1 MSYASFRQF
10 IEALDTAG
18 ELTRVSVPVE
28 TDLLVS
34 EWANREMKS
43 PGGGKALLFEN
54 PTVDG
59 KPSKFPVA
67 INTMGSRRRM
77 ALALQINSVEDLA
90 QEIQLILKAKPPT
103 DLREGWSLLK
113 QGLNLLHARPKHSKE
128 GACQEVVHLLE
139 EIPRTKTQG
148 PKANALSLA
157 DLPILKCWPKDG
169 GRFITL
175 PNVHTRDPETGARNV
190 GMYRMQIFDERTTA
204 MHWQVHKVG
213 ARHGKSYYE
222 RNERMP
228 VAVTLGGDP
237 AYTFAATAP
246 LPDGLDEILFAGF
259 IRKKSVDLVPCK
271 TVDLEVPSDVDFV
284 LEGYVQPGE
293 TRPEGP
299 FGDHTGFYTAIEDY
313 PVFHLTAITHRRDAI
328 YPTTIVGI
336 PPMED
341 FYMGDASVRI
351 FLPVFKMN
359 FPELVDMTLPP
370 EGVFHNL
377 VFVSI
382 RKQYPYQAFKVM
394 HGLWGMGQMMF
405 SKYIVVVDEDCDVH
419 NTSEVLFRLCA
430 NTDPERDSTIIRNP
444 SDSLDHAPTSQNI
457 GSHMGFDATRKL
469 PGENYHR
476 TWPELLKMTDEAQAL
491 VDALQKKASV
501 GRDSVEPALSEV
513 ERVEP
518 RQIHMRRLDRVSPYQ
533 ETCLLRLSKVSA
545 TDAVFHESAMRD
557 PAQVVDLMR
566 RIRALVETGR
576 VGPPAVRKSAARPW
590 PVTHRFRL
598 VD

>member
-1 MSYASFRQF
+1 MAYRSFRYFLETLEQ
-10 IEALDTAG
+10 AG
-18 ELTRVSVPVE
+18 ELTRVADPVD
-28 TDLLVS
+28 TNLLIT
-34 EWANREMKS
+34 EWADREMKS
-43 PGGGKALLFEN
+43 PGGGKGLLFEQ
-54 PTVDG
+54 PVVDG
-59 KPSKFPVA
+59 KISKFPVA
-67 INTMGSRRRM
+67 INTMGSRKRIAM
-77 ALALQINSVEDLA
+77 ALGRESIDEIA

-113 QGLNLLHARPKHSKE
+113 QGIHLLHARPKSVRE
-128 GACQEVVHLLE
+128 AACQEVVHNIE
-139 EIPRTKTQG
+139 SGTG
-148 PKANALSLA
+148 PADNFSLC
-157 DLPILKCWPKDG
+157 DLPILKCWPNDS

-190 GMYRMQIFDERTTA
+190 GVYRMQVFDERTTA

-213 ARHGKSYYE
+213 ARHGKRYYE
-222 RNERMP
+222 RGERMP

-237 AYTFAATAP
+237 ALSFAATAP

-259 IRKKSVDLVPCK
+259 LRRKSIEMVQCK
-271 TVDLEVPSDVDFV
+271 TIDLEVPANVDFV

-293 TRPEGP
+293 MRPEGP
-299 FGDHTGFYTAIEDY
+299 FGDHTGYYTAVEDY
-313 PVFHLTAITHRRDAI
+313 PVFHLTTITHRRDAV

-341 FYMGDASVRI
+341 FYIGDAVVRI

-359 FPELVDMTLPP
+359 FPELVDMTLPA

-419 NTSEVLFRLCA
+419 NTSDVLFRLCA
-430 NTDPERDSTIIRNP
+430 NTDPARDTTVIKNP
-444 SDSLDHAPTSQNI
+444 SDSLDHAPSEQNI

-476 TWPELLKMTDEAQAL
+476 QWPELLRMTDEAKAL
-491 VDALQKKASV
+491 VDALQKKT
-501 GRDSVEPALSEV
+501 R
-513 ERVEP
+513 
-518 RQIHMRRLDRVSPYQ
+518 
-533 ETCLLRLSKVSA
+533 
-545 TDAVFHESAMRD
+545 
-557 PAQVVDLMR
+557 
-566 RIRALVETGR
+566 
-576 VGPPAVRKSAARPW
+576 
-590 PVTHRFRL
+590 
-598 VD
+598 

>member
-1 MSYASFRQF
+1 MAYGSFRQF
-10 IEALDTAG
+10 VDALEKAG
-18 ELTRVSVPVE
+18 ELTRVAVPVD
-28 TDLLVS
+28 TDLLIA

-43 PGGGKALLFEN
+43 PDGGKALLFEN

-59 KPSKFPVA
+59 KPSQFPLA

-77 ALALQINSVEDLA
+77 ALALKVDSVEDLA

-113 QGLNLLHARPKHSKE
+113 QGIHLLHARPKHSKE
-128 GACQEVVHLLE
+128 GACQEVVHL
-139 EIPRTKTQG
+139 IADTNHQSPIT
-148 PKANALSLA
+148 NHFSLL

-175 PNVHTRDPETGARNV
+175 PNVHTRDPQSGARNV
-190 GMYRMQIFDERTTA
+190 GCYRMQVFDNRTTA

-213 ARHGKSYYE
+213 ARHGKQYYE
-222 RNERMP
+222 RGERMP

-237 AYTFAATAP
+237 VYTFAATAP

-259 IRKKSVDLVPCK
+259 LRRKSVELVKCK
-271 TVDLEVPSDVDFV
+271 TIDVDVPADVDLV

-293 TRPEGP
+293 MRPEGP
-299 FGDHTGFYTAIEDY
+299 FGDHTGYYTAVEDY
-313 PVFHLTAITHRRDAI
+313 PVFHVTAITHRRDAI
-328 YPTTIVGI
+328 YPTTIVGV

-341 FYMGDASVRI
+341 FYMGDATVRI

-419 NTSEVLFRLCA
+419 NTSDVLFRLCA
-430 NTDPERDSTIIRNP
+430 NSDPARDTTVIKNP
-444 SDSLDHAPTSQNI
+444 SDSLDHAPSVQNI
-457 GSHMGFDATRKL
+457 GSHMGIDATHKL
-469 PGENYHR
+469 AGEGYPR
-476 TWPELLKMTDEAQAL
+476 AWPEIVRMDEEVQRI
-491 VDALQKKASV
+491 VDALQKK
-501 GRDSVEPALSEV
+501 
-513 ERVEP
+513 
-518 RQIHMRRLDRVSPYQ
+518 
-533 ETCLLRLSKVSA
+533 
-545 TDAVFHESAMRD
+545 
-557 PAQVVDLMR
+557 
-566 RIRALVETGR
+566 TG
-576 VGPPAVRKSAARPW
+576 
-590 PVTHRFRL
+590 
-598 VD
+598 

>member
-1 MSYASFRQF
+1 MAYSSFRHFLETLEQ
-10 IEALDTAG
+10 AG
-18 ELTRVSVPVE
+18 ELTRIAVPVDTE
-28 TDLLVS
+28 LLIT
-34 EWANREMKS
+34 EWADREMKS
-43 PGGGKALLFEN
+43 PGGGKALLFAQ
-54 PTVDG
+54 PVVDG
-59 KPSKFPVA
+59 QVSRFPVA
-67 INTMGSRRRM
+67 INTMGSRKRIAM
-77 ALALQINSVEDLA
+77 ALGRESIDEIA

-103 DLREGWSLLK
+103 DLREGFALLK
-113 QGLNLLHARPKHSKE
+113 QGIHLLHARPKSVRD
-128 GACQEVVHLLE
+128 APCQEIVHNLGTSGDFTL
-139 EIPRTKTQG
+139 R
-148 PKANALSLA
+148 

-190 GMYRMQIFDERTTA
+190 GCYRMQIFDERTTA

-213 ARHGKSYYE
+213 ARHGKVYYE

-237 AYTFAATAP
+237 ALSFAATAP

-259 IRKKSVDLVPCK
+259 LRRKSIELVKCK
-271 TVDLEVPSDVDFV
+271 TVDLEVPAEVDFV

-293 TRPEGP
+293 MRPEGP
-299 FGDHTGFYTAIEDY
+299 FGDHTGYYTALEDY
-313 PVFHLTAITHRRDAI
+313 PVFHLTAITHRKDPI
-328 YPTTIVGI
+328 YPTTIVGV

-359 FPELVDMTLPP
+359 FPELVDMTLPA

-405 SKYIVVVDEDCDVH
+405 SKYIVVVDDDCDVH

-430 NTDPERDSTIIRNP
+430 NTDPERDTSVIKNP
-444 SDSLDHAPTSQNI
+444 SDSLDHAPTEQNI

-469 PGENYHR
+469 PGENYR
-476 TWPELLKMTDEAQAL
+476 RQWPELLKMTDEAKAL
-491 VDALQKKASV
+491 VDALQKKT
-501 GRDSVEPALSEV
+501 R
-513 ERVEP
+513 
-518 RQIHMRRLDRVSPYQ
+518 
-533 ETCLLRLSKVSA
+533 
-545 TDAVFHESAMRD
+545 
-557 PAQVVDLMR
+557 
-566 RIRALVETGR
+566 
-576 VGPPAVRKSAARPW
+576 
-590 PVTHRFRL
+590 
-598 VD
+598 

>member
-1 MSYASFRQF
+1 MAYRSFRHFLETLEQ
-10 IEALDTAG
+10 AG
-18 ELTRVSVPVE
+18 ELTPVADPVD
-28 TDLLVS
+28 TNLLIA
-34 EWANREMKS
+34 EWADREMKS
-43 PGGGKALLFEN
+43 PGGGKALLFEQ
-54 PTVDG
+54 PVVDG
-59 KPSKFPVA
+59 KISNFPVA
-67 INTMGSRRRM
+67 INTMGSRKRIAI
-77 ALALQINSVEDLA
+77 ALGRESIDEIA

-113 QGLNLLHARPKHSKE
+113 QGIHLLHARPKNVRE
-128 GACQEVVHLLE
+128 AACQEVVHNIE
-139 EIPRTKTQG
+139 SGTG
-148 PKANALSLA
+148 PADDFSLR

-190 GMYRMQIFDERTTA
+190 GVYRMQIFDERTTA

-213 ARHGKSYYE
+213 ARHGKRYYE

-237 AYTFAATAP
+237 ALSFAATAP

-259 IRKKSVDLVPCK
+259 LRRKSIEMVQCK
-271 TVDLEVPSDVDFV
+271 TIDLEVPADVDFV

-293 TRPEGP
+293 MRPEGP
-299 FGDHTGFYTAIEDY
+299 FGDHTGYYTAVEDY
-313 PVFHLTAITHRRDAI
+313 PVFHLTTITHRPDPV

-341 FYMGDASVRI
+341 FYIGDAVVRI

-359 FPELVDMTLPP
+359 FPELVDMTLPA

-430 NTDPERDSTIIRNP
+430 NTDPARDTTVIKNP
-444 SDSLDHAPTSQNI
+444 SDSLDHAPTEQNI

-476 TWPELLKMTDEAQAL
+476 QWPELLRMTDEAKAL
-491 VDALQKKASV
+491 VDALQKKT
-501 GRDSVEPALSEV
+501 R
-513 ERVEP
+513 
-518 RQIHMRRLDRVSPYQ
+518 
-533 ETCLLRLSKVSA
+533 
-545 TDAVFHESAMRD
+545 
-557 PAQVVDLMR
+557 
-566 RIRALVETGR
+566 
-576 VGPPAVRKSAARPW
+576 
-590 PVTHRFRL
+590 
-598 VD
+598 

>member
-1 MSYASFRQF
+1 MAYRSFRHFLERLEQ
-10 IEALDTAG
+10 AG
-18 ELTRVSVPVE
+18 ELTRVADPVD
-28 TDLLVS
+28 TNLLIT
-34 EWANREMKS
+34 EWADREMKS
-43 PGGGKALLFEN
+43 PGGGKALLFEQ
-54 PTVDG
+54 PVVDG
-59 KPSKFPVA
+59 KISKFPVA
-67 INTMGSRRRM
+67 INTMGSRKRIAM
-77 ALALQINSVEDLA
+77 ALGRESIDEIA

-103 DLREGWSLLK
+103 DLREGFALLK
-113 QGLNLLHARPKHSKE
+113 QGIHLLHARPKQVRD
-128 GACQEVVHLLE
+128 APCQEIVHHIESDAGRAEDFLL
-139 EIPRTKTQG
+139 
-148 PKANALSLA
+148 S

-175 PNVHTRDPETGARNV
+175 PNVHTQDPETGARNV
-190 GMYRMQIFDERTTA
+190 GVYRMQIFDERTTA

-213 ARHGKSYYE
+213 ARHGKRYYE

-237 AYTFAATAP
+237 ALSFSATAP

-259 IRKKSVDLVPCK
+259 LRRKSIEMVKCK
-271 TVDLEVPSDVDFV
+271 TIDLEVPADVDFV

-293 TRPEGP
+293 MRPEGP
-299 FGDHTGFYTAIEDY
+299 FGDHTGYYTAVEDY
-313 PVFHLTAITHRRDAI
+313 PVFHLTAITHRPDAV

-341 FYMGDASVRI
+341 FYIGDAVVRI

-359 FPELVDMTLPP
+359 FPELVDMTLPA

-405 SKYIVVVDEDCDVH
+405 SKYIVVVDEDCDVQ

-430 NTDPERDSTIIRNP
+430 NTDPARDTTVIKNP
-444 SDSLDHAPTSQNI
+444 SDSLDHAPSEQNI

-476 TWPELLKMTDEAQAL
+476 QWPELLRMTDEVKKL
-491 VDALQKKASV
+491 VDALQKKT
-501 GRDSVEPALSEV
+501 R
-513 ERVEP
+513 
-518 RQIHMRRLDRVSPYQ
+518 
-533 ETCLLRLSKVSA
+533 
-545 TDAVFHESAMRD
+545 
-557 PAQVVDLMR
+557 
-566 RIRALVETGR
+566 
-576 VGPPAVRKSAARPW
+576 
-590 PVTHRFRL
+590 
-598 VD
+598 